1 MEINGYGLT
10 DSRARLLARAR
21 LRAYR
26 YDEDPNDDPAIK
38 WWWPLAMIAGAGG
51 WVWFCI
57 WAVSRV
63 GT

>member
-1 MEINGYGLT
+1 MRELNE
-10 DSRARLLARAR
+10 DLLAR
-21 LRAYR
+21 LPPITLEGFGEP
-26 YDEDPNDDPAIK
+26 DLNDDPAIK
-38 WWWPLAMIAGAGG
+38 WWWTLAMIAAAGG